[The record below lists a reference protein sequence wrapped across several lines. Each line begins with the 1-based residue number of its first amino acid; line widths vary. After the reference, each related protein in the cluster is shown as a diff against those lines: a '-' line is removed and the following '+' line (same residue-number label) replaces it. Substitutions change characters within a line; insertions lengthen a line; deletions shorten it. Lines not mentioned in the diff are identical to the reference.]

1 MGLRIGATWRIRRN
15 DLYGGGDAGCLYHY
29 CISLFL
35 LAPRYIAV
43 TVQFDDIL
51 FFKYSYILAY
61 SILVFRILEPC
72 YRVLSGSLL
81 PSAV

>member
-1 MGLRIGATWRIRRN
+1 MPPGEYDGMICVVAAMR
-15 DLYGGGDAGCLYHY
+15 Y

-43 TVQFDDIL
+43 TVQCDDML
-51 FFKYSYILAY
+51 FFKYTYILAY

-81 PSAV
+81 PSTV